1 MMNKSILIEAAAA
14 KAQVTKKVAR
24 DVINA
29 ALEATMEAVK
39 RGEGLQLAGIAT
51 IQIVEKPART
61 ARNPRTG
68 ATVQL
73 PARKQVKIKP
83 GKILAL

>member
-1 MMNKSILIEAAAA
+1 MMNKSNLIEAAAA
-14 KAQVTKKVAR
+14 KAQVTKKVAT

-83 GKILAL
+83 GKKLAL